1 MRRVS
6 VILRKPSIA
15 VATWAILVLGLFAW
29 RGDLSLNDQGAAK
42 TQATASK
49 DEGPVV
55 VRRKETPDLPRLA
68 RTGLVYDSMGFL
80 LVGAD
85 IVPATGEA
93 AKTGADGTFSVS
105 LLKYQTSD
113 LLVRAEG
120 RRPEWLRTS
129 AISPDPLAV
138 RLIPD
143 APWDNE
149 PTQPVAAPK
158 LRGEG
163 IVHGLDGRPLANA
176 FVNVLGTDCWGVTGE
191 MGRVELP
198 LPSPEVTFVLHHFGD
213 ANQPGGVAAITK
225 PFVAPRSQGVV
236 PLPLMQA
243 EVAGSIRGI
252 VRNDRGEPIAGL
264 PVDVRGP
271 GGVRRVRTGAGGVF
285 VLGGLVPADYEV
297 EPFPHRGA
305 VAKATI
311 LKVDRAIVECDLEL
325 TTVKETGVR
334 VVDESGAA
342 AVGVWVAANLF
353 GLRRGVDQAGSDG
366 VVKLP
371 IAASSQFEVRM
382 ADSFANCE
390 IKQFDTSAEPL
401 TLVIAQP

>member
-1 MRRVS
+1 MS

-15 VATWAILVLGLFAW
+15 VASWAILVLGLFAW
-29 RGDLSLNDQGAAK
+29 RGDLSLSDRPDSS
-42 TQATASK
+42 TRATASK
-49 DEGPVV
+49 DDGPVI
-55 VRRKETPDLPRLA
+55 VRRQKKPLLPRQQ

-85 IVPATGEA
+85 IVPASGEA
-93 AKTGADGTFSVS
+93 AKTGADGTFSVD

-143 APWDNE
+143 APWDVA
-149 PTQPVAAPK
+149 PTQPEAAPK

-163 IVHGLDGRPLANA
+163 VVKGVDGRPLANA

-191 MGRVELP
+191 MGRLELP
-198 LPSPEVTFVLHHFGD
+198 LPSSEATFVLHQAGRD
-213 ANQPGGVAAITK
+213 GELGGFAAISE
-225 PFVAPRSQGVV
+225 PFVAPRSRGVV
-236 PLPLMQA
+236 PLPPLQA
-243 EVAGSIRGI
+243 EIGGSIRGI
-252 VRNDRGEPIAGL
+252 VRDEQGVPVAGL

-271 GGVRRVRTGAGGVF
+271 GGRRRVQTGAGGVF
-285 VLGGLVPADYEV
+285 VLGGLKPADYEI

-305 VAKATI
+305 IGKSIA
-311 LKVDRAIVECDLEL
+311 LRVDRAVVECDLHL
-325 TTVKETGVR
+325 ASVKEAGVR
-334 VVDESGAA
+334 VVDETGAVA
-342 AVGVWVAANLF
+342 SGVWVASSLF
-353 GLRRGVDQAGSDG
+353 GLRRGVGQAGVDG

-371 IAASSQFEVRM
+371 IAASSEFEVRM

-390 IKQFDTSAEPL
+390 IKQFDTTAEPL